1 MPAKG
6 SGPEAFA
13 GAGEPLAAA
22 ELISRWTQTAPV
34 PKAGATNFQKGRVIA
49 PGIREVDMRELWHWL
64 KHEFHEVLPPTIFF
78 LIAFHIVVIDRR
90 LMLREYGLP
99 LSSIVGATV
108 GALLIAKVVLIT
120 DKFPFINRFPGKPL
134 IYNVAW
140 KTAIYMAA
148 AVLIHYLEHL
158 VPIWWRTG
166 DLATANR
173 HLTTEIVWPHFWAI
187 QLWLIVLLFV
197 YCSLREMVR
206 AIGREKVVDLFFG
219 RSAARV
225 LERV

>member
-1 MPAKG
+1 M
-6 SGPEAFA
+6 S
-13 GAGEPLAAA
+13 
-22 ELISRWTQTAPV
+22 
-34 PKAGATNFQKGRVIA
+34 
-49 PGIREVDMRELWHWL
+49 ELWRRL

-90 LMLREYGLP
+90 LMLRQYGLP
-99 LSSIVGATV
+99 LSSMATATIA
-108 GALLIAKVVLIT
+108 ALLIAKVVLIT
-120 DKFPFINRFPGKPL
+120 DKFPFINRFPGRPL

-158 VPIWWRTG
+158 VPVWWRTG
-166 DLATANR
+166 DLVTANR
-173 HLTTEIVWPHFWAI
+173 HLATEMVWPHFWAI

-219 RSAARV
+219 RTAARA
-225 LERV
+225 LERI